1 MACRRGLFYMELI
14 AKYLL
19 AGYAIFYV
27 ALMFVWFFNK
37 KPLLR
42 YLRYSTLILIVLIVF
57 LILSLWIEG
66 KLFHN
71 IIIHSYF

>member
-1 MACRRGLFYMELI
+1 MELI

-27 ALMFVWFFNK
+27 VLMFLWFFNK
-37 KPLLR
+37 KPLLK

-57 LILSLWIEG
+57 LIVSLIWDKAI
-66 KLFHN
+66 FQN
-71 IIIHSYF
+71 IQIHTYF